1 METPLPL
8 AHPGSHPSRASRAAS
23 FPSSPHA
30 QPTAWCSQP
39 RPGSEQGRGRGSV
52 RSAVSPPITQM
63 RREQPQQRAGICSHF
78 TAQGSHVSLESS
90 REQGPASR
98 REEKRVMLLGPDTF
112 GVPLTWAQQLHG
124 EASVPWEKTQSPSCS
139 HLHLRVRQSRDLQGL
154 QAQRR
159 LRRPLV
165 TKLV

>member
-1 METPLPL
+1 
-8 AHPGSHPSRASRAAS
+8 
-23 FPSSPHA
+23 
-30 QPTAWCSQP
+30 
-39 RPGSEQGRGRGSV
+39 
-52 RSAVSPPITQM
+52 
-63 RREQPQQRAGICSHF
+63 
-78 TAQGSHVSLESS
+78 
-90 REQGPASR
+90 
-98 REEKRVMLLGPDTF
+98 MLLGPDTF